1 MNKAFTKESDAE
13 GDEHDHAAE
22 PHTPN
27 SSGARTGPS
36 LALPET
42 ALTGVRLLGPWVEH
56 TRSGRYADG
65 RNFFLGA
72 V

>member
-1 MNKAFTKESDAE
+1 MSKAFTKESDAE

-22 PHTPN
+22 EAAHAQLVGGKN
-27 SSGARTGPS
+27 WA

-56 TRSGRYADG
+56 TRSGGYADG